1 VHSRWASH
9 LLPPAP
15 PCREREP
22 IERDMDPCNLY
33 VGFVSPDVG
42 QRELSDLF
50 SSCGEVADCKLIMDR

>member
-1 VHSRWASH
+1 
-9 LLPPAP
+9 
-15 PCREREP
+15 
-22 IERDMDPCNLY
+22 MDPCNLY